1 MSVKT
6 FSLTVLLLLSI
17 AVAACAPAPASPAGS
32 MAAAPTAVVMKE
44 AMPTAD
50 TMMGTTPTADAMMGA
65 TPTDDMMGA
74 KPTADAMMGATPTAD
89 MMGAM
94 PTADTMMGTT
104 PTADAMMG
112 ATPTDD
118 MMGAMPTVDAMMGT
132 TPTADSMG
140 MPVTG
145 GMGQKMAANPSWFNL
160 ALTDVRTG
168 ENFTIA
174 DFSGKVVLLE
184 DMATWCPNCLEQ
196 QKQVKA
202 MLQQM
207 GMMNDLVVIGLGV
220 DLNEN
225 AALLKSYADQN
236 GFDWKYAVATP
247 EVARQISTLYGAQFL
262 NPTPTPMMVI
272 DRRGNVFLQDFGIKS
287 ADMLQKALEPHLS
300 MN

>member
-17 AVAACAPAPASPAGS
+17 AAAACAPVSPAGS
-32 MAAAPTAVVMKE
+32 MAATPTAAVMME

-50 TMMGTTPTADAMMGA
+50 TMMGA

-74 KPTADAMMGATPTAD
+74 KPTADAMMG
-89 MMGAM
+89 
-94 PTADTMMGTT
+94 TT
-104 PTADAMMG
+104 PTAES
-112 ATPTDD
+112 
-118 MMGAMPTVDAMMGT
+118 MGT
-132 TPTADSMG
+132 PA
-140 MPVTG
+140 TG
-145 GMGQKMAANPSWFNL
+145 SMGQKMAANPSWFNL

-168 ENFTIA
+168 ENFKIA

-196 QKQVKA
+196 QKQVKE

-207 GMMNDLVVIGLGV
+207 GMLNDLVVIGLGV
-220 DLNEN
+220 DINEN